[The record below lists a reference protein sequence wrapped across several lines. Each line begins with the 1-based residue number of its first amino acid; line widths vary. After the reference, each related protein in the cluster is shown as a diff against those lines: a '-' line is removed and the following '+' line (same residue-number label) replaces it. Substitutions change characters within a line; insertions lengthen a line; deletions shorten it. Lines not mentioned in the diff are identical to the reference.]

1 MIRLQVLL
9 PTEILLDAEVSRVIA
24 EGEDGSFCLLPKHV
38 DFVSALLPG
47 LLTYVDAE
55 GITRYVGTS
64 DGILVKKQQSV
75 QVSVRHAV
83 TGMDIGELRST
94 VAERFRKLDEQE
106 RAARSVV
113 ARIEGDFV
121 RRFLKLE
128 EAGGG

>member
-1 MIRLQVLL
+1 MIRLKVLL
-9 PTEILLDAEVSRVIA
+9 PTEVLLDVEVTRVIA

-47 LLTYVDAE
+47 LLTYVDAN
-55 GITRYVGTS
+55 GITRYIGTS

-83 TGMDIGELRST
+83 IGTNIGELRST
-94 VAERFRKLDEQE
+94 VAERFRRLDEQE
-106 RAARSVV
+106 RAARSVI

-128 EAGGG
+128 EAGGA